1 MEEKKVEE
9 VETNEKEKKEGKK
22 SKKKIIITIIII
34 GVLALVAIGSFVF
47 YHKEQTAKLV
57 EEVNKM
63 SQLNMTNSDGTMKEN
78 PLDMEIKTTGSYAV
92 VEQTLK
98 DYMNEI
104 VVETQNLA
112 DVLDEEK
119 VTNLVSMDN
128 LKEDGPDFTKSKEE
142 IAKMRE
148 TVNNYVSKMEELA
161 NEENILTEI
170 DDKDV
175 GEYYKQLYK
184 QLAVDEES
192 SASMR
197 EAVEQLKVASTYAK
211 QSLDDLEK
219 IFNFLSENKNSWEIQ
234 GEQIVFNT
242 QSAYNEYN
250 ELMNS
255 LTTMQ

>member
-1 MEEKKVEE
+1 MEEKKIESTENVQ
-9 VETNEKEKKEGKK
+9 KEGKK

-34 GVLALVAIGSFVF
+34 GVLALAAIGGFTF
-47 YHKEQTAKLV
+47 YHGDQTAKLI
-57 EEVNKM
+57 EEVNKIA
-63 SQLNMTNSDGTMKEN
+63 QLDMTNTDGTMKEE
-78 PLDMEIKTTGSYAV
+78 PLDMEIKTTGSYAI

-112 DVLDEEK
+112 NVLDEEK
-119 VTNLVSMDN
+119 VTNLVSIDN

-142 IAKMRE
+142 ISKMRE

-161 NEENILTEI
+161 NEENILTKI
-170 DDKDV
+170 DDKNV
-175 GEYYKQLYK
+175 GDYYKQLYK

-197 EAVEQLKVASTYAK
+197 EAVEQLKIASTYAK

-219 IFNFLSENKNSWEIQ
+219 VFNFLSENKNSWEIQ

-250 ELMNS
+250 NLMSS
-255 LTTMQ
+255 LETMQ